1 MDVEYSWRNCPLA
14 HLNGLYCVYK
24 LTRESSPGI
33 LSGQATRSTLRKT
46 NMING
51 FESSVELAESIT
63 WAASKQTYYTIRYLV
78 DRDRVPDAY
87 RTYAYFRW
95 VDDRID
101 QPQSELAERSALV
114 ERQWALMECLYR
126 GQLPLDLTAEECMLA
141 DLVHSDREMNSGL
154 QTYIRN
160 MMTVMVFDTY
170 RRGRLISQKELNEYT
185 RWLATAVTEAM
196 HYFIGHCC
204 ASPHNETRYLAVSA
218 AHIVHMLRDALDD
231 TKSGYINVPR
241 EFLEA
246 HGITARDVH
255 SDAYRM
261 WVKSRV
267 ELARHYFKI
276 GANYLSQV
284 QNPRCRFAGYAYT
297 ARFTQVLDAIEKNDF
312 RLQENYSEFRR
323 PATALRMGWTVLG
336 LAFNSPRPEIVA
348 RTRSEA

>member
-1 MDVEYSWRNCPLA
+1 VLNIVKEIIPA
-14 HLNGLYCVYK
+14 HLIGICCVYK
-24 LTRESSPGI
+24 LASPKSTEI
-33 LSGQATRSTLRKT
+33 LPGQATRSTLRKT
-46 NMING
+46 NMEKV
-51 FESSVELAESIT
+51 FESSADLAKSIT
-63 WAASKQTYYTIRYLV
+63 WGASKQTYYTIRYLV
-78 DRDRVPDAY
+78 DRERVDDAY

-101 QPQSELAERSALV
+101 QPQSQLAERSAFV
-114 ERQWALMECLYR
+114 ERQRALMNCLYH
-126 GQLPLDLTAEECMLA
+126 GQTPLDLTVEEQMLV

-160 MMTVMVFDTY
+160 MMSVMVFDAY

-218 AHIVHMLRDALDD
+218 AHIVHMLRDAQDD
-231 TKSGYINVPR
+231 IRDGYINIPR
-241 EFLEA
+241 EYLESHHIA
-246 HGITARDVH
+246 AGDVN

-267 ELARHYFKI
+267 ELARNYFKI
-276 GANYLSQV
+276 GVRYLSQV
-284 QNPRCRFAGYAYT
+284 QNPRCRLAGYSYT
-297 ARFTQVLDAIEKNDF
+297 ARFTQVLDAIEKSDY
-312 RLQENYSEFRR
+312 RLREDYSEFRHLT
-323 PATALRMGWTVLG
+323 TALRMARTVLG
-336 LAFNSPRPEIVA
+336 LAFSSPQPELVT